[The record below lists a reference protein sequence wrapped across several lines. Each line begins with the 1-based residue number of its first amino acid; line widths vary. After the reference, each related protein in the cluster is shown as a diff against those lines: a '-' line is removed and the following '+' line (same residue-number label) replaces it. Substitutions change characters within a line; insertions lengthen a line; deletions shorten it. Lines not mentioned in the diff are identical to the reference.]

1 MGLISERV
9 SKAQGVSTVTFSSP
23 ILNGSG
29 LKAYRDY
36 REKLAA
42 PAAPL
47 PAKGNNMS
55 QLSTFISNNAN
66 SLELGIASALASID
80 TTKLSAIEQGLI
92 NEVGQALVTKATTT
106 ETWRQ
111 VLSSQ
116 AASTAGA
123 LITPLLGGSLA
134 ASAAPVETAHV
145 EGTSEA

>member
-1 MGLISERV
+1 
-9 SKAQGVSTVTFSSP
+9 
-23 ILNGSG
+23 
-29 LKAYRDY
+29 
-36 REKLAA
+36 
-42 PAAPL
+42 
-47 PAKGNNMS
+47 MS